1 VNARGSQPKP
11 LGAGSVLWQDM
22 GDTLFLAVS
31 SGAAFML
38 QVMHPTIATA
48 VDRHS
53 AFREDPLGRTVRS
66 ADSVMLWVYGGEG
79 AIDEG
84 KRLRELHRAI
94 SGIDEQ
100 GVPYSALDPEA
111 YAWVHAT
118 AFVSMVT
125 SYPLARGR
133 TLNRDEQ
140 ERLYQELL
148 ELGAILRVPQ
158 RMMPGSSA
166 EYWDYYEAMVRER
179 LRRTAVAEEL
189 LAMVSAPSLS
199 LMAVPLGL
207 LPGSSLAARLQ
218 RTLGSRAQALR
229 PFGKL
234 GEGPAAALS
243 WPSRR
248 GVGELLRMLLIAGMT
263 ADAREVLGVHI
274 TPAQERALRSLMAVA
289 RPAHRA
295 LPDRLR
301 YMPLALHAHRHAR
314 ESQAIRGRA
323 RPSVA

>member
-1 VNARGSQPKP
+1 
-11 LGAGSVLWQDM
+11 VLWQDM
-22 GDTLFLAVS
+22 GDTLFLVVS

-53 AFREDPLGRTVRS
+53 VFREDPLGRTVRS

-79 AIDEG
+79 AIEEG

-100 GVPYSALDPEA
+100 GAPYSALDPEA

-118 AFVSMVT
+118 AFASIVT

-133 TLNRDEQ
+133 ALSRDEQ

-148 ELGAILRVPQ
+148 QLGLILRVPQ
-158 RMMPGSSA
+158 RMMPASSA
-166 EYWDYYEAMVRER
+166 EYWEYYDTMVRER
-179 LRRTAVAEEL
+179 LRRTAVAEEFL
-189 LAMVSAPSLS
+189 GMVSAPSLS

-207 LPGSSLAARLQ
+207 LPGSSLVGRLQ
-218 RTLGSRAQALR
+218 RTLGSRAQAVR
-229 PFGKL
+229 GRSFGKL
-234 GEGPAAALS
+234 DEGPAAALS

-248 GVGELLRMLLIAGMT
+248 GIGELLRLLLIAGMT
-263 ADAREVLGVHI
+263 EDARAVLGVHI

-301 YMPLALHAHRHAR
+301 YMPLALHARRHAR

-323 RPSVA
+323 RP

>member
-1 VNARGSQPKP
+1 
-11 LGAGSVLWQDM
+11 VLWQDM

-31 SGAAFML
+31 SSAAFML

-53 AFREDPLGRTVRS
+53 TFRTDPVGRTVRS
-66 ADSVMLWVYGGEG
+66 VDSVMLWVYGGEG
-79 AIDEG
+79 AIEEG
-84 KRLRELHRAI
+84 RRLRELHRPI
-94 SGIDEQ
+94 SGIDEK

-118 AFVSMVT
+118 AFVSIVT
-125 SYPLARGR
+125 SYKLARGR
-133 TLNRDEQ
+133 ALSGDEQ
-140 ERLYQELL
+140 ERLYGELL
-148 ELGAILRVPQ
+148 QLGEILRVPR
-158 RMMPGSSA
+158 RMMPASSA

-199 LMAVPLGL
+199 LLAAPLAL
-207 LPGSSLAARLQ
+207 LPGSLLATRFQ
-218 RTLGSRAQALR
+218 RALGGRVQAVRGR
-229 PFGKL
+229 PFAKL
-234 GEGPAAALS
+234 AERPAAALS

-248 GVGELLRMLLIAGMT
+248 AIGELLRLLLIAGMT
-263 ADAREVLGVHI
+263 EDAREVLGVQI
-274 TPAQERALRSLMAVA
+274 TPAQEGALRSFMAIA

-301 YMPLALHAHRHAR
+301 YMPLALHARRHAR
-314 ESQAIRGRA
+314 ESQAIRRRA
-323 RPSVA
+323 RPVKSRGVT

>member
-1 VNARGSQPKP
+1 
-11 LGAGSVLWQDM
+11 M

-53 AFREDPLGRTVRS
+53 AFREDPVGRTVRS

-79 AIDEG
+79 AIEEG
-84 KRLRELHRAI
+84 RRLRELHRPI
-94 SGIDEQ
+94 SGIDDK

-118 AFVSMVT
+118 AFASIVT

-133 TLNRDEQ
+133 ALSRDEQ
-140 ERLYQELL
+140 ERLYEELL
-148 ELGAILRVPQ
+148 QLGAILRVPS
-158 RMMPGSSA
+158 RMMPANTAG
-166 EYWDYYEAMVRER
+166 YWDYYEAMVRER
-179 LRRTAVAEEL
+179 LQRTAVAEEL
-189 LAMVSAPSLS
+189 LTMVNAPSLS
-199 LMAVPLGL
+199 LLAAPLGL
-207 LPGSSLAARLQ
+207 LPGSSLGARLQ
-218 RTLGSRAQALR
+218 RTLAGPVNAVPGR
-229 PFGKL
+229 PFARL
-234 GEGPAAALS
+234 GEGPAAALT

-248 GVGELLRMLLIAGMT
+248 AIGELLRLVLIAGMT
-263 ADAREVLGVHI
+263 EDAREVLGVHI
-274 TPAQERALRSLMAVA
+274 TPAQEGALRSLMAIA

-295 LPDRLR
+295 LPERLR

-314 ESQAIRGRA
+314 ERHAIRQRA
-323 RPSVA
+323 RPSLA